1 MRHGLI
7 LLCLVGL
14 VGLVQSAAADMI
26 GSVGT
31 KFKLMGPNDKIVVEA
46 FEDEDLPGVAC
57 YLSRAK
63 TGGIS
68 GAVGVAEDTSDASLD
83 CTQIGPINLPD
94 DIRNGKRN
102 AEEVFKKRTS
112 LLFKTLQV
120 VRFYD
125 AQRNVLVYL
134 TYSDRV
140 IEGSPK
146 NSITVV
152 AIQPWSAPAPAQ
164 GAPAGAAKPAK

>member
-1 MRHGLI
+1 MRYILI
-7 LLCLVGL
+7 PLLLIGPL
-14 VGLVQSAAADMI
+14 NAATAEVI

-31 KFKLMGPNDKIVVEA
+31 KFKFVGPNDKIVVEV
-46 FEDEDLPGVAC
+46 FQDEDLPGVAC

-68 GAVGVAEDTSDASLD
+68 GAVGVAEDTSDAD
-83 CTQIGPINLPD
+83 IECTQIGPIDLPD
-94 DIRNGKRN
+94 DIRSGKRN
-102 AEEVFKKRTS
+102 GDEVFKKRTS

-125 AQRNVLVYL
+125 GPRNALVYL

-146 NSITVV
+146 NSLTVV
-152 AIQPWSAPAPAQ
+152 AIQPWSP
-164 GAPAGAAKPAK
+164 PAKGTIETGKGGQ

>member
-1 MRHGLI
+1 
-7 LLCLVGL
+7 
-14 VGLVQSAAADMI
+14 MI
-26 GSVGT
+26 GSVNT
-31 KFKLMGPNDKIVVEA
+31 KCKLVGPSDKIVVEV
-46 FEDEDLPGVAC
+46 FDDDDLPGIAC

-83 CTQIGPINLPD
+83 CVQIGRINLPN

-102 AEEVFKKRTS
+102 GEQVFKKRTS

-134 TYSDRV
+134 TCSDRI

-146 NSITVV
+146 NSIAVV
-152 AIQPWSAPAPAQ
+152 AIAPWAAQ
-164 GAPAGAAKPAK
+164 HPGAAPTTKPGQ